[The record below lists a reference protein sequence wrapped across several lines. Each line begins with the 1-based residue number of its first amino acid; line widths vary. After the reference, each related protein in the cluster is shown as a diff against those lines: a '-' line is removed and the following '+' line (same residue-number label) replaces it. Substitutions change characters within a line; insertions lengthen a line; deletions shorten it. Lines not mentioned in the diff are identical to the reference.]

1 MDEKE
6 RLEEELLDKLKGMKS
21 PPDSSGR
28 KKIGLIE
35 EVWIR
40 GSRREKK
47 VQAKVDTGASKSS
60 ISKELFDEIG
70 KTPDIGKV
78 LVASSMAEE
87 ERPVV
92 ELLVSIQPGKW
103 VKSSFTVASRGSMQY
118 PLLIGKNTL
127 LKLNVIVDPGKS
139 V

>member
-1 MDEKE
+1 MNEKE
-6 RLEEELLDKLKGMKS
+6 KLEDELLDRLKEMKG
-21 PPDSSGR
+21 PADSSGR
-28 KKIGLIE
+28 RKIGLVE

-47 VQAKVDTGASKSS
+47 VQAKVDTGASKSC

-103 VKSSFTVASRGSMQY
+103 VRSSFTVASRGSMKY
-118 PLLIGKNTL
+118 PLLIGKNTI
-127 LKLNVIVDPGKS
+127 LKMNVIVDPGKGM
-139 V
+139 